1 MKKSLLLCVAA
12 LAISATVAS
21 AAGVN
26 LAWNDCGG
34 PSNKTFACTSNT
46 GNNFIFGS
54 FVAPAG
60 VSAMTAN
67 EIVIDLQSQATVI
80 PAWWEF
86 KNTGSCRSTAL
97 AISFDGTTAVGG
109 LCADYWAGQGA
120 GGIGAYR
127 TDLGANRRRVVAV
140 GAVPQAAAGPIDA
153 DAEYF
158 SFRLGV
164 SNVKTVGTGSCA
176 GCLEP
181 VCLVLNTIKIT
192 QPVGV
197 GDFSLSNAANSNF
210 VTWQNGFSADGGC
223 PAATPTRSTTWGSVK
238 ALYR

>member
-1 MKKSLLLCVAA
+1 MKKAILVCALLAVSASL
-12 LAISATVAS
+12 AS

-34 PSNKTFACTSNT
+34 PSVKTFACNSNS
-46 GNNFIFGS
+46 GNNFLFGS

-67 EIVIDLQSQATVI
+67 EIVIDLQSATSTV
-80 PAWWEF
+80 PAWWDF
-86 KNTGSCRSTAL
+86 KNTGSCRTTAL
-97 AISFDGTTAVGG
+97 SISFDGTTSAGG
-109 LCADYWAGQGA
+109 SCADYWNGQGA

-127 TDLGANRRRVVAV
+127 TDLGANRRRIVAV

-153 DAEYF
+153 DTEYF
-158 SFRLGV
+158 SFRLGI
-164 SNVKTVGTGSCA
+164 SNVKTAGTGACT
-176 GCLEP
+176 GCSEP
-181 VCLVLNTIKIT
+181 ICLVLNTIKIT

-197 GDFSLSNAANSNF
+197 GDFSLSNAAVSNYAS
-210 VTWQNGFSADGGC
+210 WQSQIPGC
-223 PAATPTRSTTWGSVK
+223 PGTVPTQNRTWGSVK